1 MKRLDPRLREDDN
14 PKFLDNRRD
23 DLKLTMKPQ
32 ERKNQI
38 IDAAIKCFAKRG
50 YHSTSISHIIDEA
63 GVARGT
69 FYLYFKSKHE
79 IFQSILDEFIE
90 HVGSQIQTIEISGN
104 VPPATQMKKNVERV
118 VDAVLQKPEVGQ
130 ILFNEAVGL
139 DEETQKRLKGFYNK
153 LITRIQSSI
162 ELGKTFGLVR
172 DVNPKVASCIALGGV
187 RELLTQSNIFKNA
200 KIGRD
205 AMVDGLIDVL
215 FGGIS
220 PKLLST

>member
-1 MKRLDPRLREDDN
+1 
-14 PKFLDNRRD
+14 
-23 DLKLTMKPQ
+23 
-32 ERKNQI
+32 
-38 IDAAIKCFAKRG
+38 G

-63 GVARGT
+63 SVARGT

-79 IFQSILDEFIE
+79 IFQSILDEFTE
-90 HVGSQIQTIEISGN
+90 HIGSQIKTIEMSADLT
-104 VPPATQMKKNVERV
+104 PAAQMKKNVERV

-139 DEETQKRLKGFYNK
+139 DEETQKRLKEFYNK

-162 ELGKTFGLVR
+162 QLGISFGLVR
-172 DVNPKVASCIALGGV
+172 DVDPKVASCIALGGV
-187 RELLTQSNIFKNA
+187 REILTQSHIFKNA
-200 KIGRD
+200 NISRD

-220 PKLLST
+220 PKLISS

>member
-1 MKRLDPRLREDDN
+1 
-14 PKFLDNRRD
+14 
-23 DLKLTMKPQ
+23 MKPE
-32 ERKNQI
+32 ERKSQI
-38 IDAAIKCFAKRG
+38 IEAAIKCFANRG

-63 GVARGT
+63 SVARGT

-79 IFQSILDEFIE
+79 IFQSILDEFTE
-90 HVGSQIQTIEISGN
+90 HIGSQIKTIEMSADLT
-104 VPPATQMKKNVERV
+104 PAAQMKKNVERV

-139 DEETQKRLKGFYNK
+139 DEETQKRLKEFYNK

-162 ELGKTFGLVR
+162 QLGISFGLVR
-172 DVNPKVASCIALGGV
+172 DVDPKVASCIALGGV
-187 RELLTQSNIFKNA
+187 REILTQSHIFKNA
-200 KIGRD
+200 NISRD

-220 PKLLST
+220 PKLISS

>member
-1 MKRLDPRLREDDN
+1 
-14 PKFLDNRRD
+14 
-23 DLKLTMKPQ
+23 MKP
-32 ERKNQI
+32 EKRKTQI
-38 IDAAIKCFAKRG
+38 IEAAVKCFASCG
-50 YHSTSISHIIDEA
+50 YHSTSISHIIEEA

-79 IFQSILDEFIE
+79 IFQSILDDFIE
-90 HVGSQIQTIEISGN
+90 HVGSQIQTIEISGD
-104 VPPATQMKKNVERV
+104 VPPAAQMKKNVERV

-139 DEETQKRLKGFYNK
+139 DEETQKRLKDFYSR
-153 LITRIQSSI
+153 LISRIQSSI

-172 DVNPKVASCIALGGV
+172 DVDPMVASCIALGGV

-200 KIGRD
+200 RISRD
-205 AMVDGLIDVL
+205 AMVDGLVDVL

-220 PKLLST
+220 PKLLSS